1 MTGTQEM
8 GSLSAQEFI
17 HKWENTRLSEKAGSQ
32 SHFIDLCYLL
42 DEDTPTEAD
51 PDGTWYTFE
60 AGTTKTGGGHGWADV
75 WKKDCFVWEY
85 KRNHR
90 DLTEAYK
97 QLVLYSRELYNPPL
111 LIVSDMNT
119 IDIHTNFTNSIPK
132 THHLELESLEDPKN
146 LNLLKQAFIA
156 PEKLNP
162 EKEREVITSELAK
175 EFAHIARRLRERELS
190 PHQVAH
196 FINKI
201 VFCLFAESI
210 GLLPKEVFKRLLERG
225 LRAPNELPGLL
236 KNFFEM
242 MRQGG
247 DFGEH
252 KIDWFNGGIFS
263 DSEAFFLLPEEIND
277 IIKVAKYDWS
287 EVSATIF
294 GQMFERGLDPNTRA
308 QLGAH
313 YTGKS
318 DIIRIVHP
326 VVLQPLQE
334 KWHLIKK
341 QCDTLL
347 MKSKRNHKEANKI
360 YSGFLEE
367 LKAIR
372 VLDPA
377 CGSASFLY
385 TTLQLLK
392 DFELEVMCEAE
403 KMGIRPREFPGI
415 DPSCLL
421 GIDTNEY
428 AVELAKVT
436 IWIGEI
442 QWMMKNGFGLSK
454 DPILKNLNNIEKR
467 DALIN
472 PDGTEARWPDAS
484 FIVGSPPFLGDKKQ
498 ISELGIEYVSR
509 IRQVFKGRVPAGAD
523 FVTYWLE
530 KSGRLVEEGKVKNA
544 GFVTTNSIRGGQ
556 NQKVLDGI
564 VKTCTIYNAWSD
576 EPWIINSAA
585 VRISIVCFSKHDKFQ
600 ARPCMLNDKQVTAIY
615 SNLEETNYGQT
626 KALKE
631 NQNVS
636 FMGITKTGPFDIS
649 GRLARDW
656 LQSPLNL
663 NGKPNKDVI
672 FPIINGR
679 DIVKRP
685 SDSWLVDFRSCKTEK
700 DASLYERPFEYTSN
714 YVKPFRAKGRTSA
727 LQKPWWLHE
736 CSRPEMRKALLPF
749 GRYIATSLVSKHRIF
764 IWLSAVYIPSNLVIV
779 IARDDDTT
787 FGILHSKYHEL
798 WTLKHC
804 TFLGIGNGPRYTP
817 TTTFQTFPFPE
828 GMTPN
833 LPSSNY
839 ESNPKTQEIARI
851 AKELNELRENWL
863 NPPELVKVIPEVVS
877 GYPNRILPINEEA
890 EKVLK
895 KRTLTNLYNENPYWL
910 RHIHNELD
918 SAVARAYGWPENL
931 SDNEILEKL
940 LQLNLERAKH
950 Q

>member
-1 MTGTQEM
+1 M
-8 GSLSAQEFI
+8 GRLSAQDFI
-17 HKWENTRLSEKAGSQ
+17 HKWENTHLTERAASH
-32 SHFIDLCYLL
+32 SHFIDLCHLL
-42 DEDTPTEAD
+42 DEPTPTEAD
-51 PDGTWYTFE
+51 PEGSWYTFE
-60 AGTTKTGGGHGWADV
+60 AGTIKAGGGHGWADV
-75 WKKDCFVWEY
+75 WKKNCFAWEY

-90 DLTEAYK
+90 DLKEAYK

-119 IDIHTNFTNSIPK
+119 IDVHTNFTNSIPK
-132 THHLELESLEDPKN
+132 THHLELASLEDPKN
-146 LNLLKQAFIA
+146 LHLLKQAFTEPNA
-156 PEKLNP
+156 LNP
-162 EKEREVITSELAK
+162 EKEREYITSELAK
-175 EFAHIARRLRERELS
+175 EFANIARRLRERELS
-190 PHQVAH
+190 PHQVAN
-196 FINKI
+196 FVNKI

-225 LRAPNELPGLL
+225 LRDPNELPGLL
-236 KNFFEM
+236 KNFFETM
-242 MRQGG
+242 KQGG
-247 DFGEH
+247 NFGEH

-263 DSEAFFLLPEEIND
+263 DSETFFLFPEEINN
-277 IIKVAKYDWS
+277 IIKVTKYDWS

-313 YTGKS
+313 YTGKN
-318 DIIRIVHP
+318 DIIRVVGP
-326 VVLQPLQE
+326 VVLQPLRE
-334 KWHLIKK
+334 KWQLVRKK
-341 QCDTLL
+341 CGSLL
-347 MKSKRNHKEANKI
+347 KQNKRNRKEANKI
-360 YSGFLEE
+360 YSEFLEE
-367 LKAIR
+367 LKSTR

-403 KMGIRPREFPGI
+403 KLGIRPREFPGI

-442 QWMMKNGFGLSK
+442 QWMIKNGFGLSK
-454 DPILKNLNNIEKR
+454 YPILKNLHNIEKR

-472 PDGTEARWPDAS
+472 PDGTEARWPDAN
-484 FIVGSPPFLGDKKQ
+484 FIVGNPPFLGDKKQ
-498 ISELGIEYVSR
+498 TSALGIDYVSG
-509 IRQVFKGRVPAGAD
+509 IRKVFKDRVPAGAD

-530 KSGRLVEEGKVKNA
+530 KSGRLVEAEKVQNV
-544 GFVTTNSIRGGQ
+544 GFVITNSIRGGQ
-556 NQKVLDGI
+556 NQKVLDSI

-576 EPWIINSAA
+576 EPWIINGAA
-585 VRISIVCFSKHDKFQ
+585 VRISIVCFSKRDKFQ
-600 ARPCMLNDKQVTAIY
+600 VGPCMLNDKQVTAIY
-615 SNLEETNYGQT
+615 SNLEETNYDQA
-626 KALKE
+626 KPLKE

-656 LQSPLNL
+656 LQSPANL
-663 NGKPNKDVI
+663 NGKPNKDIV

-685 SDSWLVDFRSCKTEK
+685 SDSWLIDFRSCKTEK
-700 DASLYERPFEYTSN
+700 DASLYEKPFEYISK
-714 YVKPFRAKGRTSA
+714 YVKPFRAKGRSSA
-727 LQKPWWLHE
+727 LHQPWWMHE

-749 GRYIATSLVSKHRIF
+749 KRYIATPLVSKHRIF
-764 IWLSAVYIPSNLVIV
+764 IWLNAVYIPSNLVII
-779 IARDDDTT
+779 IARDDDTI

-804 TFLGIGNGPRYTP
+804 TFLGVGNDPRYTP

-828 GMTPN
+828 NMTPN
-833 LPSSNY
+833 LPALNY
-839 ESNPKTQEIARI
+839 EFNPKAQEIARI
-851 AKELNELRENWL
+851 TKELNRLRENWL
-863 NPPELVKVIPEVVS
+863 NPQEFVKRIPEIVPGYPDRVIP
-877 GYPNRILPINEEA
+877 LNEEA
-890 EKVLK
+890 QKELK
-895 KRTLTNLYNENPYWL
+895 KRTLTNLYNEKPHWL

-918 SAVARAYGWPENL
+918 SAVAKAYGWPVNL
-931 SDNEILEKL
+931 SDNEILERL
-940 LQLNLERAKH
+940 LQLNLERSKH